1 MQGSMPYNAAWRE
14 TDGPRVFAHTR
25 PMVILFARALILYML
40 VFVVIRM
47 TGKRQLS
54 DLQPFDLIITLLLA
68 ELASEPS
75 ADMGIPLLYG
85 IVPILA
91 LFLAQQIVAWLSL
104 KFEGFRHVL
113 CGRPLLLIARGVVNE
128 QALRDA
134 RYTLNDLM
142 EQLRAKDMFNLADV
156 AYAILETNGDLSVL
170 PKGPQQVPTYE
181 ALSLASPDTQ
191 PPFLLIQ
198 DGKVHKEALR
208 QAGYE
213 NQWLEKQLRKAGV
226 ADIKQVLFAFLS
238 GKTLHVQCKA
248 QFGGQVRFVDTRGG
262 AA

>member
-1 MQGSMPYNAAWRE
+1 MF
-14 TDGPRVFAHTR
+14 GPDCPLAPAHTR
-25 PMVILFARALILYML
+25 PMVILFVRAVILYLL

-68 ELASEPS
+68 ELASEPTANMS
-75 ADMGIPLLYG
+75 IPLLYG

-91 LFLAQQIVAWLSL
+91 LFLAHQAISILSL
-104 KFEGFRHVL
+104 KWEGFRHML
-113 CGRPLLLIARGVVNE
+113 CGRPLLLISKGVVDE

-142 EQLRAKDMFNLADV
+142 EQVRSKDIFDLADV

-170 PKGPQQVPTYE
+170 PKGARQVPSFQ
-181 ALSLASPDTQ
+181 ALSMPPPDAQ

-198 DGKVHKEALR
+198 DGRVHHEGLR
-208 QAGYE
+208 QAGFDTR
-213 NQWLEKQLRKAGV
+213 WLEAQLKRAGIQSV
-226 ADIKQVLFAFLS
+226 QQVLFAFLS
-238 GKTLHVQCKA
+238 GETLHLQCK
-248 QFGGQVRFVDTRGG
+248 QKYGSKVRFLDIRSG